1 MIEFTQETSD
11 FFLFYTIYSRKETV
25 NYLSLSFPLY
35 FMIYRVL
42 ILRFVVTIGLSIAT
56 VDVFTIGWHLLWSL
70 RAVAFKL
77 IVKEMHRFEIA
88 YVVDNTGRDSS
99 FVNRL
104 SCLLL
109 SIGESRSERDSSKG
123 FDSCCEFEFH
133 ELAILIKRTIKKSA
147 LLYA

>member
-1 MIEFTQETSD
+1 
-11 FFLFYTIYSRKETV
+11 
-25 NYLSLSFPLY
+25 
-35 FMIYRVL
+35 MIYRVL

-77 IVKEMHRFEIA
+77 IVKVMHRFEIA

-104 SCLLL
+104 IGLLL
-109 SIGESRSERDSSKG
+109 SIGEGRSERDSSKD

-133 ELAILIKRTIKKSA
+133 ELAILNKRTIK
-147 LLYA
+147 